1 MCIVIYYLKWVFFSA
16 CMLQQEE
23 PNYEK
28 IIEHCNNV
36 LGVSEGNVK
45 ALYRKGVALYHL
57 KNYEDALDYL
67 QQCGQNGR

>member
-1 MCIVIYYLKWVFFSA
+1 MKWFFSA

-36 LGVSEGNVK
+36 LGVSEGNMK
-45 ALYRKGVALYHL
+45 ALFRKGVALYHL
-57 KNYEDALDYL
+57 KNYEDALDFL
-67 QQCGQNGR
+67 QQSGQNGRS